1 MNSYKGLNSKQVEE
15 SRIKYGSNVLTPP
28 KRVHWLLLFLGKFK
42 DPLIIILSIA
52 AAISLTITL
61 VFGKGSLLESAGIII
76 AIILATLVSFLNER
90 KAGKEFDILNKVSD
104 EDQVKV
110 IRQKKNGNS
119 RVMTIPKSE
128 VVVGDY
134 IIISE
139 GDEIPADGI
148 VCEAV
153 NLKVDESS
161 LNGESKPS
169 SKRAEKVTDYKTAYS
184 PNNLYRGTIVSE
196 GEGVMLVNTVG
207 DKTEIGKTAR
217 AASEHTGVQTP
228 LSKQLAKLGKQIGV
242 FGILISI
249 LVFAALFSHELLI
262 HGKEWSYFETAE
274 GVSHLI
280 TMFMLAVTLIV
291 MAVPEGLPMSISLA
305 LAYSMRK
312 MTAQNALVRKMHA
325 CETMGAATV
334 ICTDKTGTLTQ
345 NKMKVAECTLSISE
359 ETADAISLNSTAFLD
374 DDKYIGNPTEG
385 AMLRFLSD
393 NGFDYRAI
401 RADGEVRSRI
411 PFSSSLKYMAS
422 AISLKDGNTRIVV
435 KGSPETVLSFSNL
448 NEDEKKSEL
457 EKISSFQKRGM
468 RCISFAHRD
477 LEKSVNLK
485 SELEKMVYDG
495 FVAIEDPVRED
506 VPQAIAKCETAG
518 IAIKI
523 VTGDNSLTAIEIAR
537 QATLWKDT
545 DTVERNSITGPEFA
559 ALSDEEAK
567 ERIPDIKVMSRARPE
582 DKVRLVKLL
591 ESMGEVVAVT
601 GDGTNDAPALNYA
614 NVGLSMGSGTSVAKE
629 SSDII
634 ILDDSIS
641 TVVTAVE
648 WGRSIYHNIQRFI
661 FFQLSVNVAA
671 LLTAIAGPLF
681 LKEEYPLTITQ
692 ILWINLIM
700 DTLAALA
707 LASEP
712 KDPAVMKE
720 KPRKTGEPIIN
731 GYIWKRIILCGVGM
745 FIAAWLYMYF
755 DKTSPKEPIIKVKY
769 DYHVFLCAFFTGF
782 VLMQMWNLLNA
793 RTLMTSHGPFYKL
806 SGNKNFILVFA
817 LILILQ
823 IVIVEVFPGEL
834 FRTQPLKWWLWL
846 ILIAVTSLVL
856 IIGQALRYIHMKKQ

>member
-1 MNSYKGLNSKQVEE
+1 MNSFRGLNNRQVEE
-15 SRIKYGSNVLTPP
+15 SRQKYGSNVLTPP
-28 KRVHWLLLFLGKFK
+28 KREHWLLQLMGKFK

-76 AIILATLVSFLNER
+76 AIILATMVSFLNER
-90 KAGKEFDILNKVSD
+90 KAGKEFDILNKISD
-104 EDQVKV
+104 EAPVKAL
-110 IRQKKNGNS
+110 RQKENGES
-119 RVMTIPKSE
+119 AVVLIPKSE

-134 IIISE
+134 IILNL
-139 GDEIPADGI
+139 GDEVPADGT
-148 VCEAV
+148 VVQAV
-153 NLKVDESS
+153 DLKVNESS

-169 SKRAEKVTDYKTAYS
+169 SKKAEPVSEFKTAYS
-184 PNNLYRGTIVSE
+184 PNKVYRGTTVSE
-196 GEGVMLVNTVG
+196 GEGTMLVETVG
-207 DKTEIGKTAR
+207 DSTEIGKTAR
-217 AASEHTGVQTP
+217 AAAETTGVQTP
-228 LSKQLAKLGKQIGV
+228 LTRQLSKLGSQIGKV
-242 FGILISI
+242 GITVSI
-249 LVFAALFSHELLI
+249 LVFVALFIYEYHNGLDLS
-262 HGKEWSYFETAE
+262 STE
-274 GVSHLI
+274 GISHLV

-325 CETMGAATV
+325 CETMGASTV

-345 NKMKVAECTLSISE
+345 NKMKVAECTLKNNE
-359 ETADAISLNSTAFLD
+359 DTAIAISLNSTAFLD
-374 DDKYIGNPTEG
+374 GDNFIGNPTEG
-385 AMLRFLSD
+385 ATLLYLKGLGYDYMALR
-393 NGFDYRAI
+393 NRY
-401 RADGEVRSRI
+401 EVLERI
-411 PFSSSLKYMAS
+411 PFSSNLKYMS
-422 AISLKDGNTRIVV
+422 SIISTGEGKRLLR
-435 KGSPETVLSFSNL
+435 KGSPETVLSL
-448 NEDEKKSEL
+448 CEGYEGKESEL
-457 EKISSFQKRGM
+457 ERIQSFQKRGM
-468 RCISFAHRD
+468 RCICFAHG
-477 LEKSVNLK
+477 VPGG
-485 SELEKMVYDG
+485 ELLYDG
-495 FVAIEDPVRED
+495 FAAIEDPVRED
-506 VPQAIAKCETAG
+506 VPEAIAKCESAG

-537 QATLWKDT
+537 QATLWKEDDT
-545 DTVERNSITGPEFA
+545 PEENSITGAEFS
-559 ALSDEEAK
+559 ALSDEEALK
-567 ERIPDIKVMSRARPE
+567 RIPKIKVMSRARPE

-591 ESMGEVVAVT
+591 EKMGEVVAVT

-681 LKEEYPLTITQ
+681 LNQEYPLTITQ

-720 KPRKTGEPIIN
+720 KPRGLNDSIITKQM
-731 GYIWKRIILCGVGM
+731 WKRIMLAGIGM
-745 FIAAWLYMYF
+745 FFAAFMF
-755 DKTSPKEPIIKVKY
+755 MMRSPGEGSENY
-769 DYHVFLCAFFTGF
+769 DVFICCFFTGF
-782 VLMQMWNLLNA
+782 VLMQMWNLFNA
-793 RTLMTSHGPFYKL
+793 RCLETSNGPFHKL
-806 SGNKNFILVFA
+806 GQNRNFLLVVSMIF
-817 LILILQ
+817 ILQ
-823 IVIVEVFPGEL
+823 IIIVQFVPGDL
-834 FRTQPLKWWLWL
+834 FRTVKLDALAWI
-846 ILIAVTSLVL
+846 ILIAVTSTVMFMGWMIRLVNRKNL
-856 IIGQALRYIHMKKQ
+856 Q

>member
-15 SRIKYGSNVLTPP
+15 SRIKHGSNVLTPP

-196 GEGVMLVNTVG
+196 GEGVMLVENVG

-228 LSKQLAKLGKQIGV
+228 LSRQLAKLGKQIGWV
-242 FGILISI
+242 GIIISI
-249 LVFAALFSHELLI
+249 LVFVALMVYEWHRGIDFS
-262 HGKEWSYFETAE
+262 SSE
-274 GVSHLI
+274 GINHII

-345 NKMKVAECTLSISE
+345 NKMKVAECTLPLTE
-359 ETADAISLNSTAFLD
+359 ETAQAISLNSTAFLD
-374 DDKYIGNPTEG
+374 DEKYIGNPTEG

-393 NGFDYRAI
+393 SGFDYRSI
-401 RADGEVRSRI
+401 RSEGEVLSRI

-422 AISLKDGNTRIVV
+422 AISQGKDKVTVVV
-435 KGSPETVLSFSNL
+435 KGSPEVILSFSDM
-448 NEDEKKSEL
+448 EESARKAEL
-457 EKISSFQKRGM
+457 EKISAFQKRGM
-468 RCISFAHRD
+468 RCISFAHKDCGSIGSLR
-477 LEKSVNLK
+477 N
-485 SELEKMVYDG
+485 ELCGMQYDG
-495 FVAIEDPVRED
+495 FIAIEDPVRED
-506 VPQAIAKCETAG
+506 VPQAIAKCESAG

-545 DTVERNSITGPEFA
+545 DIVERNSITGQEFA
-559 ALSDEEAK
+559 ALSDEEAIG
-567 ERIPDIKVMSRARPE
+567 RIPDIKVMSRARPE

-591 ESMGEVVAVT
+591 EKMGEVVAVT

-614 NVGLSMGSGTSVAKE
+614 NVGLSMGSGTAVAKE

-634 ILDDSIS
+634 ILDDSFS

-712 KDPAVMKE
+712 KDPAVMLE
-720 KPRKTGEPIIN
+720 KPRKKGEPIVN
-731 GYIWKRIILCGVGM
+731 NYIWSRILICGLGM
-745 FIAAWLYMYF
+745 FIAAFLYM
-755 DKTSPKEPIIKVKY
+755 IINNSEH
-769 DYHVFLCAFFTGF
+769 DSVFLCSFFTGF
-782 VLMQMWNLLNA
+782 VLMQWWNLLNA
-793 RTLMTSHGPFYKL
+793 RVLMTSHGPFHKL
-806 SGNKNFILVFA
+806 SANKNFILVFA
-817 LILILQ
+817 FILILQ
-823 IVIVEVFPGEL
+823 IIIVEVFPGRL
-834 FRTQPLKWWLWL
+834 FRTTKLTETWWIWPALF
-846 ILIAVTSLVL
+846 AVTSLVL
-856 IIGQALRYIHMKKQ
+856 LIGLALRHIHLKKQQ

>member
-1 MNSYKGLNSKQVEE
+1 MNSFRGLNSRQVEE
-15 SRIKYGSNVLTPP
+15 SRQKYGSNVLTPP
-28 KRVHWLLLFLGKFK
+28 KREHWLLQLLGKFK

-76 AIILATLVSFLNER
+76 AIILATMVSFLNER
-90 KAGKEFDILNKVSD
+90 KAGKEFDILNKISD
-104 EDQVKV
+104 EAPVKAF
-110 IRQKKNGNS
+110 RQKDNGES
-119 RVMTIPKSE
+119 AVVLVHKSE

-134 IIISE
+134 IILNL
-139 GDEIPADGI
+139 GDEVPADGS
-148 VCEAV
+148 VVQAV
-153 NLKVDESS
+153 DLKVNESS

-169 SKRAEKVTDYKTAYS
+169 KKKAEPVSEYKTAYS
-184 PNNLYRGTIVSE
+184 PNKVYRGTTVSE
-196 GEGVMLVNTVG
+196 GEGTMLVETVG
-207 DKTEIGKTAR
+207 DATQIGKTAR
-217 AASEHTGVQTP
+217 AAAETTGVQTP
-228 LSKQLAKLGKQIGV
+228 LTRQLSKLGSQIGKV
-242 FGILISI
+242 GITVSI
-249 LVFAALFSHELLI
+249 LVFIALLVYELHNGL
-262 HGKEWSYFETAE
+262 SLSSPE
-274 GVSHLI
+274 GISHLI

-325 CETMGAATV
+325 CETMGASTV

-345 NKMKVAECTLSISE
+345 NKMKVAECTLKNNVD
-359 ETADAISLNSTAFLD
+359 TAIAISLNSTAFLD
-374 DDKYIGNPTEG
+374 GENFIGNPTEG
-385 AMLRFLSD
+385 AMLLYLKSL
-393 NGFDYRAI
+393 GYDYMDFRN
-401 RADGEVRSRI
+401 RYEVLERV
-411 PFSSSLKYMAS
+411 PFSSDLKYMS
-422 AISLKDGNTRIVV
+422 STIMTDEGKRLLL
-435 KGSPETVLSFSNL
+435 KGSPETVISLCEGFAGK
-448 NEDEKKSEL
+448 ESEL
-457 EKISSFQKRGM
+457 ERIQSFQKRGM
-468 RCISFAHRD
+468 RCISFAHG
-477 LEKSVNLK
+477 VPGG
-485 SELEKMVYDG
+485 ELLYDG
-495 FVAIEDPVRED
+495 FAAIEDPVRED
-506 VPQAIAKCETAG
+506 VPEAIAKCESAG

-537 QATLWKDT
+537 QATLWKEEDT
-545 DTVERNSITGPEFA
+545 IERNSITGPEFSL
-559 ALSDEEAK
+559 LSDKEAMD
-567 ERIPDIKVMSRARPE
+567 RLPDIKVMSRARPE

-591 ESMGEVVAVT
+591 EKMGEVVAVT

-681 LKEEYPLTITQ
+681 LGEEYPLTITQ

-720 KPRKTGEPIIN
+720 KPRGLKDSIITKKM
-731 GYIWKRIILCGVGM
+731 WSRIMLAGVGM
-745 FIAAWLYMYF
+745 FAAAFLFMLF
-755 DKTSPKEPIIKVKY
+755 DPHAPGSGNYEK
-769 DYHVFLCAFFTGF
+769 FLCIFFTGF
-782 VLMQMWNLLNA
+782 VLMQMWNLFNA
-793 RTLMTSHGPFYKL
+793 RCLETSHGPFYML
-806 SGNKNFILVFA
+806 GRNRNFLLVVS
-817 LILILQ
+817 LIFILQ
-823 IVIVEVFPGEL
+823 IIIVQFVPGDL
-834 FRTQPLKWWLWL
+834 FRTVRLDWITW
-846 ILIAVTSLVL
+846 IVLIAVTSVVLLLGWLLRLVNS
-856 IIGQALRYIHMKKQ
+856 KKRQ

>member
-1 MNSYKGLNSKQVEE
+1 MNSFRGLNNRQVEE
-15 SRIKYGSNVLTPP
+15 SRQKYGSNVLTPP
-28 KRVHWLLLFLGKFK
+28 KREHWLLQLLGKFK

-76 AIILATLVSFLNER
+76 AIILATMVSFLNER
-90 KAGKEFDILNKVSD
+90 KAGKEFDILNKISD
-104 EDQVKV
+104 EAPVKAL
-110 IRQKKNGNS
+110 RTKENGES
-119 RVMTIPKSE
+119 AVVLIPKGE

-134 IIISE
+134 IILNL
-139 GDEIPADGI
+139 GDEVPADGS
-148 VCEAV
+148 VVQAV
-153 NLKVDESS
+153 DLKVNESS

-169 SKRAEKVTDYKTAYS
+169 SKKAEPVSEYKTAYS
-184 PNNLYRGTIVSE
+184 PNKVYRGTTVSE
-196 GEGVMLVNTVG
+196 GEGTMLVETVG
-207 DKTEIGKTAR
+207 DSTEIGKTAR
-217 AASEHTGVQTP
+217 AAAETTGVQTP
-228 LSKQLAKLGKQIGV
+228 LTRQLSKLGSQIGKV
-242 FGILISI
+242 GITVSI
-249 LVFAALFSHELLI
+249 LVFVALLVYELHNGLDL
-262 HGKEWSYFETAE
+262 SSTE
-274 GVSHLI
+274 GISHLV

-325 CETMGAATV
+325 CETMGASTV

-345 NKMKVAECTLSISE
+345 NKMKVAECTLKNNE
-359 ETADAISLNSTAFLD
+359 DTAIAISLNSTAFLD
-374 DDKYIGNPTEG
+374 GDNFIGNPTEG
-385 AMLRFLSD
+385 ATLLYLKGLGYDYMALRNRF
-393 NGFDYRAI
+393 
-401 RADGEVRSRI
+401 EVLERV
-411 PFSSSLKYMAS
+411 PFSSNLKYMS
-422 AISLKDGNTRIVV
+422 STIRTGDGKRLLL
-435 KGSPETVLSFSNL
+435 KGSPETVLSL
-448 NEDEKKSEL
+448 CEGYEGRESEL
-457 EKISSFQKRGM
+457 ERIQSFQKRGM
-468 RCISFAHRD
+468 RCICFAHG
-477 LEKSVNLK
+477 VPGG
-485 SELEKMVYDG
+485 ELLYDG
-495 FVAIEDPVRED
+495 FAAIEDPVRED
-506 VPQAIAKCETAG
+506 VPEAIAKCESAG

-537 QATLWKDT
+537 QATLWKED
-545 DTVERNSITGPEFA
+545 DTVEENSITGAEFS
-559 ALSDEEAK
+559 ALSDEEALK
-567 ERIPDIKVMSRARPE
+567 RIAKIKVMSRARPE

-591 ESMGEVVAVT
+591 EKMGEVVAVT

-712 KDPAVMKE
+712 KDSAVMEE
-720 KPRKTGEPIIN
+720 KPRGLSDSIITKKM
-731 GYIWKRIILCGVGM
+731 WSRIMLAGIGM
-745 FIAAWLYMYF
+745 FAAAFLYMLF
-755 DKTSPKEPIIKVKY
+755 DPHQSGSAQYEK
-769 DYHVFLCAFFTGF
+769 FLCIFFTGF
-782 VLMQMWNLLNA
+782 VLMQMWNLFNA
-793 RTLMTSHGPFYKL
+793 RCLETSHGPFWKL
-806 SGNKNFILVFA
+806 GQNRNFLLVVS
-817 LILILQ
+817 LIFILQ
-823 IVIVEVFPGEL
+823 IIIVQFVPGDL
-834 FRTQPLKWWLWL
+834 FRTVRLVPLTWIILVAATSAVLLVGWLVRFL
-846 ILIAVTSLVL
+846 NRKNS
-856 IIGQALRYIHMKKQ
+856 K

>member
-15 SRIKYGSNVLTPP
+15 SRIKHGSNVLTPP

-242 FGILISI
+242 FGIVISI
-249 LVFAALFSHELLI
+249 LVFATLFSHELLI

-345 NKMKVAECTLSISE
+345 NKMKVSECSLPLTE
-359 ETADAISLNSTAFLD
+359 ETAQAISLNSTAFLD

-385 AMLRFLSD
+385 AMLRYLGD
-393 NGFDYRAI
+393 NGFDYRSI
-401 RADGEVRSRI
+401 RAEGEVLSRI

-422 AISLKDGNTRIVV
+422 AISRVKDKVTVAA
-435 KGSPETVLSFSNL
+435 KGSPEVILSFSDMG
-448 NEDEKKSEL
+448 EDAQKAEL
-457 EKISSFQKRGM
+457 EKISAFQKRGM
-468 RCISFAHRD
+468 RCISFAHKD
-477 LEKSVNLK
+477 CGSIGSLQN
-485 SELEKMVYDG
+485 ELCRMHYDG
-495 FVAIEDPVRED
+495 FIAIEDPVRED
-506 VPQAIAKCETAG
+506 VPQAIAKCESAG
-518 IAIKI
+518 IGIKI

-545 DTVERNSITGPEFA
+545 DTVERNSITGQEFA
-559 ALSDEEAK
+559 ALSDEEAIG
-567 ERIPDIKVMSRARPE
+567 RIPDIKVMSRARPE

-591 ESMGEVVAVT
+591 EKMGEVVAVT

-614 NVGLSMGSGTSVAKE
+614 NVGLSMGSGTAVAKE

-634 ILDDSIS
+634 ILDDSFS

-712 KDPAVMKE
+712 KDPAVMLE
-720 KPRKTGEPIIN
+720 KPRKTGEPIVN
-731 GYIWKRIILCGVGM
+731 RYIWSRILLCGLGM
-745 FIAAWLYMYF
+745 FVAAFLYMVI
-755 DKTSPKEPIIKVKY
+755 DKSEHNP
-769 DYHVFLCAFFTGF
+769 VFLCSFFTGF
-782 VLMQMWNLLNA
+782 VLMQWWNLLNA
-793 RTLMTSHGPFYKL
+793 RVLMTSHGPFHKL
-806 SGNKNFILVFA
+806 SENKNFILVFA
-817 LILILQ
+817 FIFILQ
-823 IVIVEVFPGEL
+823 LLIVEVFNGEV
-834 FRTQPLKWWLWL
+834 FRTTNLSLVRWLV
-846 ILIAVTSLVL
+846 LIAVTSLVL
-856 IIGQALRYIHMKKQ
+856 LIGLALRHHQLKKQQ

>member
-15 SRIKYGSNVLTPP
+15 SRIKHGSNVLTPP

-196 GEGVMLVNTVG
+196 GEGVMLVQTVG

-228 LSKQLAKLGKQIGV
+228 LSRQLAKLGKQIGWV
-242 FGILISI
+242 GIIISV
-249 LVFAALFSHELLI
+249 LVFFALLVYEWHRGIVFS
-262 HGKEWSYFETAE
+262 SPE
-274 GVSHLI
+274 GINHIV

-291 MAVPEGLPMSISLA
+291 MAVPEGLPMSISLS

-345 NKMKVAECTLSISE
+345 NKMKVSECSLPLTE
-359 ETADAISLNSTAFLD
+359 ETAQAISLNSTAFLD

-385 AMLRFLSD
+385 AMLRYLGD

-401 RADGEVRSRI
+401 RAEGEVLSRI

-422 AISLKDGNTRIVV
+422 AISRGKDKVTVV
-435 KGSPETVLSFSNL
+435 AKGSPEVILSFSDMG
-448 NEDEKKSEL
+448 EDAQKAEL
-457 EKISSFQKRGM
+457 ENISAFQKRGM
-468 RCISFAHRD
+468 RCISFAHKD
-477 LEKSVNLK
+477 CGSIGSLQN
-485 SELEKMVYDG
+485 ELCGMHYDG
-495 FVAIEDPVRED
+495 FIAIEDPVRED
-506 VPQAIAKCETAG
+506 VPQAIAKCESAG
-518 IAIKI
+518 IWIKI

-545 DTVERNSITGPEFA
+545 DTVERNSITGQEFA
-559 ALSDEEAK
+559 ALSDEEAIG
-567 ERIPDIKVMSRARPE
+567 RIPDIKVMSRARPE

-591 ESMGEVVAVT
+591 EKMGEVVAVT

-614 NVGLSMGSGTSVAKE
+614 NVGLSMGSGTAVAKE

-634 ILDDSIS
+634 ILDDSFS

-692 ILWINLIM
+692 ILWINL
-700 DTLAALA
+700 
-707 LASEP
+707 ASEP
-712 KDPAVMKE
+712 KDPAVMLE
-720 KPRKTGEPIIN
+720 KPRKTGEPIVN
-731 GYIWKRIILCGVGM
+731 RYIWSRILLCGLGM
-745 FIAAWLYMYF
+745 FVAAFLYMVVNKSEH
-755 DKTSPKEPIIKVKY
+755 DP
-769 DYHVFLCAFFTGF
+769 VFLCSFFTGF
-782 VLMQMWNLLNA
+782 VLMQWWNLLNA
-793 RTLMTSHGPFYKL
+793 RVLMTSHGPFHKL
-806 SGNKNFILVFA
+806 SENKNFILVFA
-817 LILILQ
+817 FIFILQ
-823 IVIVEVFPGEL
+823 LLIVEVFNGEV
-834 FRTQPLKWWLWL
+834 FRTTNLSLLRWLV
-846 ILIAVTSLVL
+846 LIAVTSLVL
-856 IIGQALRYIHMKKQ
+856 LIGLALRHHQLKKQQ

>member
-1 MNSYKGLNSKQVEE
+1 MNSFRGLNNRQVEE
-15 SRIKYGSNVLTPP
+15 SRQKYGSNVLTPP
-28 KRVHWLLLFLGKFK
+28 KREHWLLQLMGKFK

-76 AIILATLVSFLNER
+76 AIILATMVSFLNER
-90 KAGKEFDILNKVSD
+90 KAGKEFDILNKISD
-104 EDQVKV
+104 EAPVKAL
-110 IRQKKNGNS
+110 RQKENGES
-119 RVMTIPKSE
+119 AVVLIPKSE

-134 IIISE
+134 IILNL
-139 GDEIPADGI
+139 GDEVPADGT
-148 VCEAV
+148 VVQAV
-153 NLKVDESS
+153 DLKVNESS

-169 SKRAEKVTDYKTAYS
+169 SKKAEPVSEFKTAYS
-184 PNNLYRGTIVSE
+184 PNKVYRGTTVSE
-196 GEGVMLVNTVG
+196 GEGTMLVETVG
-207 DKTEIGKTAR
+207 DSTEIGKTAR
-217 AASEHTGVQTP
+217 AAAETTGVQTP
-228 LSKQLAKLGKQIGV
+228 LTRQLSKLGSQIGKA
-242 FGILISI
+242 GITVSI
-249 LVFAALFSHELLI
+249 LVFVALFIYEYHNGLDLS
-262 HGKEWSYFETAE
+262 STE
-274 GVSHLI
+274 GISHLV

-325 CETMGAATV
+325 CETMGASTV

-345 NKMKVAECTLSISE
+345 NKMKVAECTLKNNE
-359 ETADAISLNSTAFLD
+359 DTAIAISLNSTAFLD
-374 DDKYIGNPTEG
+374 GDNFIGNPTEG
-385 AMLRFLSD
+385 ATLLYLKGLGYDYMALR
-393 NGFDYRAI
+393 NRY
-401 RADGEVRSRI
+401 EVLERI
-411 PFSSSLKYMAS
+411 PFSSNLKYMS
-422 AISLKDGNTRIVV
+422 SIISTGEGKRLLL
-435 KGSPETVLSFSNL
+435 KGSPETVLSL
-448 NEDEKKSEL
+448 CEGYEGKESEL
-457 EKISSFQKRGM
+457 ERIQSFQKRGM
-468 RCISFAHRD
+468 RCICFAHG
-477 LEKSVNLK
+477 VPGG
-485 SELEKMVYDG
+485 ELLYDG
-495 FVAIEDPVRED
+495 FAAIEDPVRED
-506 VPQAIAKCETAG
+506 VPEAIAKCESAG

-537 QATLWKDT
+537 QATLWKEDDT
-545 DTVERNSITGPEFA
+545 PEENSITGAEFS
-559 ALSDEEAK
+559 ALSDEEALK
-567 ERIPDIKVMSRARPE
+567 RIPKIKVMSRARPE

-591 ESMGEVVAVT
+591 EKMGEVVAVT

-681 LKEEYPLTITQ
+681 LNQEYPLTITQ

-720 KPRKTGEPIIN
+720 KPRGLNDSIITKQM
-731 GYIWKRIILCGVGM
+731 WKRIMLAGIGM
-745 FIAAWLYMYF
+745 FFAAFMF
-755 DKTSPKEPIIKVKY
+755 MMRSPGEGSENY
-769 DYHVFLCAFFTGF
+769 DVFICCFFTGF
-782 VLMQMWNLLNA
+782 VLMQMWNLFNA
-793 RTLMTSHGPFYKL
+793 RCLETSNGPFHKL
-806 SGNKNFILVFA
+806 GQNRNFLLVVSMIF
-817 LILILQ
+817 ILQ
-823 IVIVEVFPGEL
+823 IIIVQFVPGDL
-834 FRTQPLKWWLWL
+834 FRTVKLDALAWI
-846 ILIAVTSLVL
+846 ILIAVTSTVMFMGWMIRLVNRKNL
-856 IIGQALRYIHMKKQ
+856 Q

>member
-15 SRIKYGSNVLTPP
+15 SRIKHGSNVLTPP

-196 GEGVMLVNTVG
+196 GEGVMLVQTVG

-228 LSKQLAKLGKQIGV
+228 LSRQLAKLGKQIGWV
-242 FGILISI
+242 GIIISG
-249 LVFAALFSHELLI
+249 LVFVALFIHEFLI
-262 HGKEWSYFETAE
+262 HGKGFAYFETAE
-274 GVSHLI
+274 GISHLI

-291 MAVPEGLPMSISLA
+291 MAVPEGLPMSISLS

-345 NKMKVAECTLSISE
+345 NKMKVSECSLPLTE
-359 ETADAISLNSTAFLD
+359 ETAQAISLNSTAFLD

-385 AMLRFLSD
+385 AMLRFLGD
-393 NGFDYRAI
+393 NGFDYRSI
-401 RADGEVRSRI
+401 RAEGEVLSRI

-422 AISLKDGNTRIVV
+422 AISRGKDKVTVV
-435 KGSPETVLSFSNL
+435 AKGSPEVILSFSDMG
-448 NEDEKKSEL
+448 EDAQKAEL
-457 EKISSFQKRGM
+457 ENISAFQKRGM
-468 RCISFAHRD
+468 RCISFAHKD
-477 LEKSVNLK
+477 CGSIGSLQN
-485 SELEKMVYDG
+485 ELCGMHYDG
-495 FVAIEDPVRED
+495 FIAIEDPVRED
-506 VPQAIAKCETAG
+506 VPQAIAKCESAG

-545 DTVERNSITGPEFA
+545 DTVERNSITGQEFA
-559 ALSDEEAK
+559 ALSDEEAIG
-567 ERIPDIKVMSRARPE
+567 RIPDIKVMSRARPE

-591 ESMGEVVAVT
+591 EKMGEVVAVT

-614 NVGLSMGSGTSVAKE
+614 NVGLSMGSGTAVAKE

-634 ILDDSIS
+634 ILDDSFS

-712 KDPAVMKE
+712 KDPAVMLE
-720 KPRKTGEPIIN
+720 KPRKTGEPIVN
-731 GYIWKRIILCGVGM
+731 RYIWGRILLCGLGM
-745 FIAAWLYMYF
+745 FVAAFIFMLV
-755 DKTSPKEPIIKVKY
+755 DTHEPLTKDY
-769 DYHVFLCAFFTGF
+769 DIFLSTFFTGF
-782 VLMQMWNLLNA
+782 VLMQWWNLLNA
-793 RTLMTSHGPFYKL
+793 RVLMTSHGPFQKL
-806 SGNKNFILVFA
+806 SENKNFILVFA
-817 LILILQ
+817 FIFILQ
-823 IVIVEVFPGEL
+823 IIIVEVFPGDL
-834 FRTQPLKWWLWL
+834 FRTTKLRETWWIWPALL
-846 ILIAVTSLVL
+846 AVTSLVL
-856 IIGQALRYIHMKKQ
+856 LIGLALRHYHLKKQQ

>member
-1 MNSYKGLNSKQVEE
+1 MNSFRGLNNRQVEE
-15 SRIKYGSNVLTPP
+15 SRQKYGGNVLTPP
-28 KRVHWLLLFLGKFK
+28 KREHWLLQLLGKFK

-76 AIILATLVSFLNER
+76 AIILATMVSFLNER
-90 KAGKEFDILNKVSD
+90 KAGKEFDILNKISD
-104 EDQVKV
+104 EAPVKAL
-110 IRQKKNGNS
+110 RTKENGES
-119 RVMTIPKSE
+119 AVVLIPKGE

-134 IIISE
+134 IILNL
-139 GDEIPADGI
+139 GDEVPADGS
-148 VCEAV
+148 VVQAV
-153 NLKVDESS
+153 DLKVNESS

-169 SKRAEKVTDYKTAYS
+169 SKKAEPVSEYKTAYS
-184 PNNLYRGTIVSE
+184 PNKVYRGTTVSE
-196 GEGVMLVNTVG
+196 GEGTMLVETVG
-207 DKTEIGKTAR
+207 DSTEIGKTAR
-217 AASEHTGVQTP
+217 AAAETTGVQTP
-228 LSKQLAKLGKQIGV
+228 LTRQLSKLGSQIGKV
-242 FGILISI
+242 GITVSI
-249 LVFAALFSHELLI
+249 LVFVALLVYELHNGLDL
-262 HGKEWSYFETAE
+262 SSTE
-274 GVSHLI
+274 GISHLV

-325 CETMGAATV
+325 CETMGASTV

-345 NKMKVAECTLSISE
+345 NKMKVAECTLKNNE
-359 ETADAISLNSTAFLD
+359 DTAIAISLNSTAFLD
-374 DDKYIGNPTEG
+374 GDNFIGNPTEG
-385 AMLRFLSD
+385 ATLLYLKGLGYDYMALRNRF
-393 NGFDYRAI
+393 
-401 RADGEVRSRI
+401 EVLERV
-411 PFSSSLKYMAS
+411 PFSSNLKYMS
-422 AISLKDGNTRIVV
+422 STIRTGEGKRLLL
-435 KGSPETVLSFSNL
+435 KGSPETVLSL
-448 NEDEKKSEL
+448 CEGYEGKESEL
-457 EKISSFQKRGM
+457 ERIQSFQKRGM
-468 RCISFAHRD
+468 RCICFAHGVPGGV
-477 LEKSVNLK
+477 LL
-485 SELEKMVYDG
+485 YDG
-495 FVAIEDPVRED
+495 FAAIEDPVRED
-506 VPQAIAKCETAG
+506 VPEAIAKCESAG

-537 QATLWKDT
+537 QATLWKEN
-545 DTVERNSITGPEFA
+545 DTVEENSITGAEFS
-559 ALSDEEAK
+559 ALSDEEALK
-567 ERIPDIKVMSRARPE
+567 RIAKIKVMSRARPE

-591 ESMGEVVAVT
+591 EKMGEVVAVT

-712 KDPAVMKE
+712 KDSAVMEE
-720 KPRKTGEPIIN
+720 KPRGLSDSIITKKM
-731 GYIWKRIILCGVGM
+731 WSRIMLAGIGM
-745 FIAAWLYMYF
+745 FAAAFLYMLF
-755 DKTSPKEPIIKVKY
+755 DPHQSGSAQYEK
-769 DYHVFLCAFFTGF
+769 FLCIFFTGF
-782 VLMQMWNLLNA
+782 VLMQMWNLFNA
-793 RTLMTSHGPFYKL
+793 RCLETSHGPFWKL
-806 SGNKNFILVFA
+806 GQNRNFLLVVS
-817 LILILQ
+817 LIFILQ
-823 IVIVEVFPGEL
+823 IIIVQFVPGDL
-834 FRTQPLKWWLWL
+834 FRTVRLAPLTWIILVAATSAVLLVGWLVRFL
-846 ILIAVTSLVL
+846 NRKNS
-856 IIGQALRYIHMKKQ
+856 K

>member
-1 MNSYKGLNSKQVEE
+1 MNSFRGLNNKQVEE
-15 SRIKYGSNVLTPP
+15 SRQKYGSNVLTPP
-28 KRVHWLLLFLGKFK
+28 KREHWLLQLMGKFK

-76 AIILATLVSFLNER
+76 AIILATMVSFLNER
-90 KAGKEFDILNKVSD
+90 KAGKEFDILNKISD
-104 EDQVKV
+104 EAPVKAL
-110 IRQKKNGNS
+110 RQKENGES
-119 RVMTIPKSE
+119 AVVLIPKSE

-134 IIISE
+134 IILNL
-139 GDEIPADGI
+139 GDEVPADGT
-148 VCEAV
+148 VVQAV
-153 NLKVDESS
+153 DLKVNESS

-169 SKRAEKVTDYKTAYS
+169 NKKAEPVLEYKTAYS
-184 PNNLYRGTIVSE
+184 PNKVYRGTTVSE
-196 GEGVMLVNTVG
+196 GEGTMLVETVG
-207 DKTEIGKTAR
+207 DSTEIGKTAR
-217 AASEHTGVQTP
+217 AAAETTGVQTP
-228 LSKQLAKLGKQIGV
+228 LSRQLAKLGKQIGWV
-242 FGILISI
+242 GIIVSG
-249 LVFAALFSHELLI
+249 LVFIALLVYEFHNGLDLS
-262 HGKEWSYFETAE
+262 STE
-274 GVSHLI
+274 GISHLI

-325 CETMGAATV
+325 CETMGASTV

-345 NKMKVAECTLSISE
+345 NKMKVAECTLKNNE
-359 ETADAISLNSTAFLD
+359 NTAIAISLNSTAFLD
-374 DDKYIGNPTEG
+374 GDNFIGNPTEG
-385 AMLRFLSD
+385 ATLLYLKGLGYDYMALR
-393 NGFDYRAI
+393 NRY
-401 RADGEVRSRI
+401 EVLERI
-411 PFSSSLKYMAS
+411 PFSSNLKYMS
-422 AISLKDGNTRIVV
+422 STISTGEGKRLLL
-435 KGSPETVLSFSNL
+435 KGSPETVLSL
-448 NEDEKKSEL
+448 CEGYEGKESEL
-457 EKISSFQKRGM
+457 ERIQSFQKRGM
-468 RCISFAHRD
+468 RCICFAHG
-477 LEKSVNLK
+477 VPGG
-485 SELEKMVYDG
+485 ELLYDG
-495 FVAIEDPVRED
+495 FAAIEDPVRED
-506 VPQAIAKCETAG
+506 VPVAIAKCESAG

-537 QATLWKDT
+537 QATLWKEDDT
-545 DTVERNSITGPEFA
+545 PEENSITGAEFS
-559 ALSDEEAK
+559 ALSDEEALK
-567 ERIPDIKVMSRARPE
+567 RIPKIKVMSRARPE

-591 ESMGEVVAVT
+591 EKMGEVVAVT

-681 LKEEYPLTITQ
+681 LNQEYPLTITQ

-720 KPRKTGEPIIN
+720 KPRGLNDSIITKQM
-731 GYIWKRIILCGVGM
+731 WKRIMLAGIGM
-745 FIAAWLYMYF
+745 FFAAFMF
-755 DKTSPKEPIIKVKY
+755 MMRSPGEGSENY
-769 DYHVFLCAFFTGF
+769 DVFICCFFTGF
-782 VLMQMWNLLNA
+782 VLMQMWNLFNA
-793 RTLMTSHGPFYKL
+793 RCLETSNGPFHKL
-806 SGNKNFILVFA
+806 GQNRNFLLVVT
-817 LILILQ
+817 LIFILQ
-823 IVIVEVFPGEL
+823 IIIVQFVPGDL
-834 FRTQPLKWWLWL
+834 FRTVKLDALAWI
-846 ILIAVTSLVL
+846 ILIAVTSTVMFMGWMIRLVNRKNL
-856 IIGQALRYIHMKKQ
+856 Q

>member
-169 SKRAEKVTDYKTAYS
+169 SKKAEKVTDYKTAYS

-196 GEGVMLVNTVG
+196 GEGVMLVQTVG

-228 LSKQLAKLGKQIGV
+228 LSRQLAKLGKQIGWV
-242 FGILISI
+242 GIIISV
-249 LVFAALFSHELLI
+249 LVFFALLVYEWHRGIDFS
-262 HGKEWSYFETAE
+262 SPE
-274 GVSHLI
+274 GINHIV

-291 MAVPEGLPMSISLA
+291 MAVPEGLPMSISLS

-345 NKMKVAECTLSISE
+345 NKMKVSECSLPLTE
-359 ETADAISLNSTAFLD
+359 ETAQAISLNSTAFLD

-385 AMLRFLSD
+385 AMLRFLGD

-401 RADGEVRSRI
+401 RAEGEVLSRI

-422 AISLKDGNTRIVV
+422 AISRGKDKVTVV
-435 KGSPETVLSFSNL
+435 AKGSPEVILSFSDMG
-448 NEDEKKSEL
+448 EDAQKAEL
-457 EKISSFQKRGM
+457 ENISAFQKRGM
-468 RCISFAHRD
+468 RCISFAHKD
-477 LEKSVNLK
+477 CGSIDSLQN
-485 SELEKMVYDG
+485 ELCGMHYDG
-495 FVAIEDPVRED
+495 FIAIEDPVRED
-506 VPQAIAKCETAG
+506 VPQAIAKCESAG
-518 IAIKI
+518 IGIKI

-545 DTVERNSITGPEFA
+545 DTVERNSITGQEFA
-559 ALSDEEAK
+559 ALSDEEAIG
-567 ERIPDIKVMSRARPE
+567 RIPDIKVMSRARPE

-591 ESMGEVVAVT
+591 EKMGEVVAVT

-614 NVGLSMGSGTSVAKE
+614 NVGLSMGSGTAVAKE

-634 ILDDSIS
+634 ILDDSFS

-712 KDPAVMKE
+712 KDPAVMLE
-720 KPRKTGEPIIN
+720 KPRKTGEPIVN
-731 GYIWKRIILCGVGM
+731 RYIWSRILICGLGM
-745 FIAAWLYMYF
+745 FVAAFLYMVI
-755 DKTSPKEPIIKVKY
+755 DKSEHNP
-769 DYHVFLCAFFTGF
+769 VFLCSFFTGF
-782 VLMQMWNLLNA
+782 VLMQWWNLLNA
-793 RTLMTSHGPFYKL
+793 RVLMTSHGPFHKL
-806 SGNKNFILVFA
+806 SENKNFILVFA
-817 LILILQ
+817 FIFILQ
-823 IVIVEVFPGEL
+823 LLIVEVFNGEV
-834 FRTQPLKWWLWL
+834 FRTTNLSLVRWLV
-846 ILIAVTSLVL
+846 LIAVTSLVL
-856 IIGQALRYIHMKKQ
+856 LIGLALRHHQLKKQQ

>member
-1 MNSYKGLNSKQVEE
+1 MNSFRGLNNRQVEE
-15 SRIKYGSNVLTPP
+15 SRQKYGSNVLTPP
-28 KRVHWLLLFLGKFK
+28 KREHWLLQLMGKFK

-76 AIILATLVSFLNER
+76 AIILATMVSFLNER
-90 KAGKEFDILNKVSD
+90 KAGKEFDILNKISD
-104 EDQVKV
+104 EAPVKAL
-110 IRQKKNGNS
+110 RQKENGES
-119 RVMTIPKSE
+119 AVVLIPKSE

-134 IIISE
+134 IILNL
-139 GDEIPADGI
+139 GDEVPADGT
-148 VCEAV
+148 VVQAV
-153 NLKVDESS
+153 DLKVNESS

-169 SKRAEKVTDYKTAYS
+169 SKKAEPVSEFKTAYS
-184 PNNLYRGTIVSE
+184 PNKVYRGTTVSE
-196 GEGVMLVNTVG
+196 GEGTMLVETVG
-207 DKTEIGKTAR
+207 DSTEIGKTAR
-217 AASEHTGVQTP
+217 AAAETTGVQTP
-228 LSKQLAKLGKQIGV
+228 LTRQLSKLGSQIGKV
-242 FGILISI
+242 GITVSI
-249 LVFAALFSHELLI
+249 LVFVALFIYEYHNGLDLS
-262 HGKEWSYFETAE
+262 STE
-274 GVSHLI
+274 GISHLV

-325 CETMGAATV
+325 CETMGASTV

-345 NKMKVAECTLSISE
+345 NKMKVAECTLKNNE
-359 ETADAISLNSTAFLD
+359 DTAIAISLNSTAFLD
-374 DDKYIGNPTEG
+374 GDNFIGNPTEG
-385 AMLRFLSD
+385 ATLLYLKGLGYDYMALR
-393 NGFDYRAI
+393 NRY
-401 RADGEVRSRI
+401 EVLERI
-411 PFSSSLKYMAS
+411 PFSSNLKYMS
-422 AISLKDGNTRIVV
+422 SIISTGEGKRLLL
-435 KGSPETVLSFSNL
+435 KGSPETVLSL
-448 NEDEKKSEL
+448 CEGYEGKESEL
-457 EKISSFQKRGM
+457 ERIQSFQKRGM
-468 RCISFAHRD
+468 RCICFAHG
-477 LEKSVNLK
+477 VPGG
-485 SELEKMVYDG
+485 ELLYDG
-495 FVAIEDPVRED
+495 FAAIEDPVRED
-506 VPQAIAKCETAG
+506 VPEAIAKCESAG

-537 QATLWKDT
+537 QATLWKEDDT
-545 DTVERNSITGPEFA
+545 PEENSITGAEFS
-559 ALSDEEAK
+559 ALSDEEALK
-567 ERIPDIKVMSRARPE
+567 RIPKIKVMSRARPE

-591 ESMGEVVAVT
+591 EKMGEVVAVT

-681 LKEEYPLTITQ
+681 LNQEYPLTITQ

-720 KPRKTGEPIIN
+720 KPRGLNDSIITKQM
-731 GYIWKRIILCGVGM
+731 WKRIMLAGIGM
-745 FIAAWLYMYF
+745 FFAAFMF
-755 DKTSPKEPIIKVKY
+755 MMRSPGEGSENY
-769 DYHVFLCAFFTGF
+769 DVFICCFFTGF
-782 VLMQMWNLLNA
+782 VLMQMWNLFNA
-793 RTLMTSHGPFYKL
+793 RCLETSNGPFHKL
-806 SGNKNFILVFA
+806 GQNRNFLLVVSMIF
-817 LILILQ
+817 ILQ
-823 IVIVEVFPGEL
+823 IIIVQFVPGDL
-834 FRTQPLKWWLWL
+834 FRTVKLDALAWI
-846 ILIAVTSLVL
+846 ILIAVTSTVMFMGWMIRLVNRKNL
-856 IIGQALRYIHMKKQ
+856 Q

>member
-1 MNSYKGLNSKQVEE
+1 MNSFRGLNNRQVEE
-15 SRIKYGSNVLTPP
+15 SRQKYGSNVLTPP
-28 KRVHWLLLFLGKFK
+28 RREHWLLQLMGKFK

-76 AIILATLVSFLNER
+76 AIILATMVSFLNER
-90 KAGKEFDILNKVSD
+90 KAGKEFDILNKISD
-104 EDQVKV
+104 EAPVKAL
-110 IRQKKNGNS
+110 RQKENGES
-119 RVMTIPKSE
+119 AVVLIPKSE

-134 IIISE
+134 IILNL
-139 GDEIPADGI
+139 GDEIPADGT
-148 VCEAV
+148 VVQAV
-153 NLKVDESS
+153 DLKVNESS

-169 SKRAEKVTDYKTAYS
+169 NKKAEPVSEYKTAYS
-184 PNNLYRGTIVSE
+184 PNKVYRGTTVSE
-196 GEGVMLVNTVG
+196 GEGTMLVETVG
-207 DKTEIGKTAR
+207 DSTEIGKTAR
-217 AASEHTGVQTP
+217 AAAETTGVQTP
-228 LSKQLAKLGKQIGV
+228 LTRQLSKLGSQIGKV
-242 FGILISI
+242 GIIISG
-249 LVFAALFSHELLI
+249 LVLVALLVY
-262 HGKEWSYFETAE
+262 EWHHNGLSLTTAD
-274 GVSHLI
+274 GISQLI

-325 CETMGAATV
+325 CETMGASTV

-345 NKMKVAECTLSISE
+345 NKMKVAECTLKNNE
-359 ETADAISLNSTAFLD
+359 DTAIAISLNSTAFLD
-374 DDKYIGNPTEG
+374 GDNFIGNPTEG
-385 AMLRFLSD
+385 ATLLYLKGLGYDYMALR
-393 NGFDYRAI
+393 NRY
-401 RADGEVRSRI
+401 EVLERI
-411 PFSSSLKYMAS
+411 PFSSNLKYMS
-422 AISLKDGNTRIVV
+422 STIRTEDGERLLM
-435 KGSPETVLSFSNL
+435 KGSPETILSL
-448 NEDEKKSEL
+448 CEGYEGKESEL
-457 EKISSFQKRGM
+457 ERIQSFQKRGM
-468 RCISFAHRD
+468 RCICFAHG
-477 LEKSVNLK
+477 VPGG
-485 SELEKMVYDG
+485 ELLYDG
-495 FVAIEDPVRED
+495 FAAIEDPVRDD
-506 VPQAIAKCETAG
+506 VPEAIAKCESAG

-537 QATLWKDT
+537 QATLWKEDDT
-545 DTVERNSITGPEFA
+545 PEENSITGAEFS
-559 ALSDEEAK
+559 ALSDEEALK
-567 ERIPDIKVMSRARPE
+567 RIPKIKVMSRARPE

-591 ESMGEVVAVT
+591 EKMGEVVAVT

-681 LKEEYPLTITQ
+681 LNQEYPLTITQ

-720 KPRKTGEPIIN
+720 KPRGLNDSIITKEM
-731 GYIWKRIILCGVGM
+731 WKRIMLAGVGM
-745 FIAAWLYMYF
+745 FFAAFLYMMR
-755 DKTSPKEPIIKVKY
+755 SPGEGSENY
-769 DYHVFLCAFFTGF
+769 GVFICCFFTGF
-782 VLMQMWNLLNA
+782 VLMQMWNLFNA
-793 RTLMTSHGPFYKL
+793 RCLETTNGPFHKL
-806 SGNKNFILVFA
+806 GQNRNFLLVVS
-817 LILILQ
+817 LIFILQ
-823 IVIVEVFPGEL
+823 IIIVQFVPGDL
-834 FRTQPLKWWLWL
+834 FRTVKLDALAWI
-846 ILIAVTSLVL
+846 ILIAATSTVMFMGWL
-856 IIGQALRYIHMKKQ
+856 IRIVNRKNLQ

>member
-196 GEGVMLVNTVG
+196 GEGVMLVENVG

-228 LSKQLAKLGKQIGV
+228 LSRQLAKLGKQIGWV
-242 FGILISI
+242 GISI
-249 LVFAALFSHELLI
+249 SVLVFLALLVYEWQSGTDFFSP
-262 HGKEWSYFETAE
+262 E
-274 GVSHLI
+274 GINHIV

-291 MAVPEGLPMSISLA
+291 MAVPEGLPMSISLS

-345 NKMKVAECTLSISE
+345 NKMKVSECSLPLTE
-359 ETADAISLNSTAFLD
+359 ETAQAISLNSTAFLD

-385 AMLRFLSD
+385 AMLRFLGD
-393 NGFDYRAI
+393 NGFDYRSI
-401 RADGEVRSRI
+401 RAEGEVLSRI

-422 AISLKDGNTRIVV
+422 AISQGKDKVTVV
-435 KGSPETVLSFSNL
+435 AKGSPEVILSFSDMG
-448 NEDEKKSEL
+448 EDAQKAEL
-457 EKISSFQKRGM
+457 ENISAFQKRGM
-468 RCISFAHRD
+468 RCISFAHKD
-477 LEKSVNLK
+477 CGSVGSLQD
-485 SELEKMVYDG
+485 ELCGMHYDG
-495 FVAIEDPVRED
+495 FIAIEDPVRED
-506 VPQAIAKCETAG
+506 VPQAIAKCESAG

-545 DTVERNSITGPEFA
+545 DTVEKNSITGQEFA
-559 ALSDEEAK
+559 ALSDEEAIG
-567 ERIPDIKVMSRARPE
+567 RIPGIKVMSRARPE

-591 ESMGEVVAVT
+591 EKMGEVVAVT

-614 NVGLSMGSGTSVAKE
+614 NVGLSMGSGTAVAKE

-634 ILDDSIS
+634 ILDDSFS

-712 KDPAVMKE
+712 KDPAVMLE
-720 KPRKTGEPIIN
+720 KPRKTGEPIVN
-731 GYIWKRIILCGVGM
+731 RYIWSRILLCGLGM
-745 FIAAWLYMYF
+745 FVAAFLYMWK
-755 DKTSPKEPIIKVKY
+755 DESQHNP
-769 DYHVFLCAFFTGF
+769 VFLCSFFTGF
-782 VLMQMWNLLNA
+782 VLMQWWNLLNA
-793 RTLMTSHGPFYKL
+793 RVLMTSHGPFHKL
-806 SGNKNFILVFA
+806 SENKNFILVFA
-817 LILILQ
+817 FIFILQ
-823 IVIVEVFPGEL
+823 LLIVEVFNGEV
-834 FRTQPLKWWLWL
+834 FRTTNLSLVRWLV
-846 ILIAVTSLVL
+846 LIAVTSLVL
-856 IIGQALRYIHMKKQ
+856 LIGLALRHHQLKKQH

>member
-1 MNSYKGLNSKQVEE
+1 MNSFRGLNNRQVEE
-15 SRIKYGSNVLTPP
+15 SRQKYGSNVLTPP
-28 KRVHWLLLFLGKFK
+28 RREHWLLQLLGKFK

-76 AIILATLVSFLNER
+76 AIILATMVSFLNER
-90 KAGKEFDILNKVSD
+90 KAGKEFDILNKISD
-104 EDQVKV
+104 EAPVKAL
-110 IRQKKNGNS
+110 RQKENGES
-119 RVMTIPKSE
+119 SVVLIPKSE

-134 IIISE
+134 IILNL
-139 GDEIPADGI
+139 GDEVPADGT
-148 VCEAV
+148 VVQAV
-153 NLKVDESS
+153 DLKVNESS

-169 SKRAEKVTDYKTAYS
+169 NKKAEPVSEYKTAYS
-184 PNNLYRGTIVSE
+184 PNKVYRGTTVSE
-196 GEGVMLVNTVG
+196 GEGTMLVETVG
-207 DKTEIGKTAR
+207 DSTEIGKTAR
-217 AASEHTGVQTP
+217 AAAETTGVQTP
-228 LSKQLAKLGKQIGV
+228 LTRQLSKLGSQIGKV
-242 FGILISI
+242 GITVSI
-249 LVFAALFSHELLI
+249 LVFVALFVYELHNGLDL
-262 HGKEWSYFETAE
+262 SSTE
-274 GVSHLI
+274 GISHLV

-325 CETMGAATV
+325 CETMGASTV

-345 NKMKVAECTLSISE
+345 NKMKVAECTLKDNE
-359 ETADAISLNSTAFLD
+359 DTAIAISLNSTAFLD
-374 DDKYIGNPTEG
+374 GDNFIGNPTEG
-385 AMLRFLSD
+385 ATLLYLKGLGYDYMTLR
-393 NGFDYRAI
+393 NRY
-401 RADGEVRSRI
+401 EVLERI
-411 PFSSSLKYMAS
+411 PFSSNLKYMS
-422 AISLKDGNTRIVV
+422 STIRTQDGERLLM
-435 KGSPETVLSFSNL
+435 KGSPETILSL
-448 NEDEKKSEL
+448 CEGYEGKESEL
-457 EKISSFQKRGM
+457 ERIQSFQKRGM
-468 RCISFAHRD
+468 RCICFAHG
-477 LEKSVNLK
+477 VPGG
-485 SELEKMVYDG
+485 ELLYDG
-495 FVAIEDPVRED
+495 FAAIEDPVRND
-506 VPQAIAKCETAG
+506 VPEAIAKCESAG

-537 QATLWKDT
+537 QATLWKEDDT
-545 DTVERNSITGPEFA
+545 PEENSITGAEFS
-559 ALSDEEAK
+559 ALSDEEALK
-567 ERIPDIKVMSRARPE
+567 RIPKIKVMSRARPE

-591 ESMGEVVAVT
+591 EKMGEVVAVT

-681 LKEEYPLTITQ
+681 LNQEYPLTITQ

-720 KPRKTGEPIIN
+720 KPRGLNDSIITKEM
-731 GYIWKRIILCGVGM
+731 WKRIMLAGVGM
-745 FIAAWLYMYF
+745 FFAAFLYM
-755 DKTSPKEPIIKVKY
+755 KRNPGEGSENY
-769 DYHVFLCAFFTGF
+769 DVFICCFFTGF
-782 VLMQMWNLLNA
+782 VLMQMWNLFNA
-793 RTLMTSHGPFYKL
+793 RCLETTNGPFQKL
-806 SGNKNFILVFA
+806 GQNRNFLLVVS
-817 LILILQ
+817 LIFILQ
-823 IVIVEVFPGEL
+823 IIIVQFVPGDL
-834 FRTQPLKWWLWL
+834 FRTVKLDALAWI
-846 ILIAVTSLVL
+846 ILIAATSTVMFMGWL
-856 IIGQALRYIHMKKQ
+856 IRIVNRKNLQ

>member
-1 MNSYKGLNSKQVEE
+1 MNSYKGLNSRQVEE

-52 AAISLTITL
+52 AAISLTITI
-61 VFGKGSLLESAGIII
+61 VFGKGSLMEIAGIII

-104 EDQVKV
+104 DDKVKV
-110 IRQKKNGNS
+110 IRQKENGES
-119 RVMTIPKSE
+119 RVMTIPQSE
-128 VVVGDY
+128 VVTGDY
-134 IIISE
+134 VILSE
-139 GDEIPADGI
+139 GDEIPADGT
-148 VCEAV
+148 VLEAV

-169 SKRAEKVTDYKTAYS
+169 SKRAEKTTGYNTAYS

-196 GEGVMLVNTVG
+196 GEGVMLVETVG

-228 LSKQLAKLGKQIGV
+228 LSRQLAKLGKQIGWV
-242 FGILISI
+242 GISI
-249 LVFAALFSHELLI
+249 SVLVFLALFVYELHHNDLDFSSPDGI
-262 HGKEWSYFETAE
+262 NR
-274 GVSHLI
+274 VI

-291 MAVPEGLPMSISLA
+291 MAVPEGLPMSISLS

-345 NKMKVAECTLSISE
+345 NKMKVAECTLPLSE
-359 ETADAISLNSTAFLD
+359 ETARAISLNSTAFLD

-385 AMLRFLSD
+385 AMLKFISD

-401 RADGEVRSRI
+401 RAEREILARI

-422 AISLKDGNTRIVV
+422 AVSEGNGKQRVLV
-435 KGSPETVLSFSNL
+435 KGSPEVVLSFSGL
-448 NEDEKKSEL
+448 QENEKAAEL

-468 RCISFAHRD
+468 RCISFAHKSMNMDRA
-477 LEKSVNLK
+477 LE
-485 SELEKMVYDG
+485 SELKNLEYDG
-495 FVAIEDPVRED
+495 FIAIEDPVRVD
-506 VPQAIAKCETAG
+506 VPKAIAKCESAG

-545 DTVERNSITGPEFA
+545 DTVEKNSITGQEFA
-559 ALSDEEAK
+559 SLDDEQAK
-567 ERIPDIKVMSRARPE
+567 KRIPDIKVMSRARPE

-614 NVGLSMGSGTSVAKE
+614 NVGLSMGSGTAVAKE

-634 ILDDSIS
+634 ILDDSFS
-641 TVVTAVE
+641 TVVNAVE

-712 KDPAVMKE
+712 KDPAVMEE
-720 KPRKTGEPIIN
+720 KPRKPGEPIVN
-731 GYIWKRIILCGVGM
+731 RYIWNRILLCGLGM
-745 FIAAWLYMYF
+745 FAAAFIFMLV
-755 DKTSPKEPIIKVKY
+755 DKHAPNAEGY
-769 DYHVFLCAFFTGF
+769 DVFLSVFFTGF
-782 VLMQMWNLLNA
+782 VLMQWWNLLNA
-793 RTLMTSHGPFYKL
+793 RTLMTSHGPFHKL
-806 SGNKNFILVFA
+806 GANKNFLLVFA
-817 LILILQ
+817 IILILQ
-823 IVIVEVFPGEL
+823 IMIVEVFPGEL
-834 FRTQPLKWWLWL
+834 FRTTHLTAVWWTWPALL
-846 ILIAVTSLVL
+846 AVTSMVL
-856 IIGQALRYIHMKKQ
+856 AIGQGLRLIHMKKQQ